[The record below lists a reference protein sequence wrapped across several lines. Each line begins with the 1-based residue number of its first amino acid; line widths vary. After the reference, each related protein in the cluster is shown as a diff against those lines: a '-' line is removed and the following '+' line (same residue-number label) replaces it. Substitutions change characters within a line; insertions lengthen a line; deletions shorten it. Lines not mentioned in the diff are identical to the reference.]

1 MNTLIRNGRVLLD
14 NEIKTD
20 VDLLI
25 NDIGIIVAQDNLE
38 AQADVVIDANQQLVL
53 PGIVDLHG
61 DAFERQMLPRPKVH
75 FPTDMAL
82 LETDRQMMIN
92 GITTAFHGVTYSWET
107 GLRGRDSAI
116 KVIEHVEKLRDR
128 LICDTR
134 IHLRWETYNL
144 EGENDL
150 ANWLIND
157 RISLLAFNDHMQDI
171 RNDIES
177 NDHKLSTL
185 YARSG
190 LTALAYHDLFE
201 KTDSRASEV
210 PAAIARLAAIA
221 YEKNIPC
228 ASHDDPDKAT
238 RHWFNDNHVSISEFP
253 VNEDVAKLCRELKN
267 PIILG
272 APNVV
277 RGGSHCNRISASYAV
292 CQELCDVLTSDYF
305 YPSMLLAIFMLM
317 EQHDLGIADVWPLIS
332 SNAADA
338 ALLFDRGVISN
349 HKRADI
355 IFIDDS
361 NPKLPEVTK
370 SFIGGKLVYSLNRS

>member
-14 NEIKTD
+14 NEINTD

-150 ANWLIND
+150 AFSSPLHHGGVASFVVFNWE
-157 RISLLAFNDHMQDI
+157 DI
-171 RNDIES
+171 R
-177 NDHKLSTL
+177 
-185 YARSG
+185 Y
-190 LTALAYHDLFE
+190 
-201 KTDSRASEV
+201 
-210 PAAIARLAAIA
+210 
-221 YEKNIPC
+221 
-228 ASHDDPDKAT
+228 
-238 RHWFNDNHVSISEFP
+238 
-253 VNEDVAKLCRELKN
+253 
-267 PIILG
+267 
-272 APNVV
+272 
-277 RGGSHCNRISASYAV
+277 NRIKLAV
-292 CQELCDVLTSDYF
+292 IEQPPKLFDVL
-305 YPSMLLAIFMLM
+305 LLLRRLFAQ
-317 EQHDLGIADVWPLIS
+317 EAPPK
-332 SNAADA
+332 NANQSTT
-338 ALLFDRGVISN
+338 FQ
-349 HKRADI
+349 
-355 IFIDDS
+355 
-361 NPKLPEVTK
+361 
-370 SFIGGKLVYSLNRS
+370 